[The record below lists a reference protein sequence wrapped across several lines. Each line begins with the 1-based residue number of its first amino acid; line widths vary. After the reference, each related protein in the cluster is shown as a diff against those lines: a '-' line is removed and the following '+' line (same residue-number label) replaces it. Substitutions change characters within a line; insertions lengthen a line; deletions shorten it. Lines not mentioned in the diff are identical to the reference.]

1 MSLCGGQAVIPQS
14 IIFSIRNAS
23 EIRNIDPILFKLL
36 TLSKIKING
45 AFSEILK
52 SFPDFAAG
60 DTINV
65 HIKIKEGNKERIQ
78 QFQGTVLQRKNPGTN
93 GETFTL
99 RKISDS
105 IAVEKIMP
113 IFSPSIDKIEL
124 VRKGKVRRARIF
136 YLRDRK
142 GKSAKIKERL

>member
-1 MSLCGGQAVIPQS
+1 M
-14 IIFSIRNAS
+14 AS
-23 EIRNIDPILFKLL
+23 ADFKL
-36 TLSKIKING
+36 TKENT
-45 AFSEILK
+45 EILK
-52 SFPDFAAG
+52 SFPDFGAG
-60 DTINV
+60 DIINV

>member
-1 MSLCGGQAVIPQS
+1 MSSA
-14 IIFSIRNAS
+14 
-23 EIRNIDPILFKLL
+23 DFKL
-36 TLSKIKING
+36 TKENT
-45 AFSEILK
+45 EILK
-52 SFPDFAAG
+52 SFPDFGAG

>member
-1 MSLCGGQAVIPQS
+1 MSSA
-14 IIFSIRNAS
+14 
-23 EIRNIDPILFKLL
+23 DFKL
-36 TLSKIKING
+36 TKEN
-45 AFSEILK
+45 SEILK
-52 SFPDFAAG
+52 SFPDFGAG
-60 DTINV
+60 DTVNV

-136 YLRDRK
+136 Y
-142 GKSAKIKERL
+142 

>member
-1 MSLCGGQAVIPQS
+1 M
-14 IIFSIRNAS
+14 AS
-23 EIRNIDPILFKLL
+23 ADFKL
-36 TLSKIKING
+36 TKENT
-45 AFSEILK
+45 EIFK

-113 IFSPSIDKIEL
+113 IYSPSIDKIEL

>member
-1 MSLCGGQAVIPQS
+1 M
-14 IIFSIRNAS
+14 AS
-23 EIRNIDPILFKLL
+23 ADFKL
-36 TLSKIKING
+36 TKENT
-45 AFSEILK
+45 EILK

-78 QFQGTVLQRKNPGTN
+78 QFQGTVLQRKNSGTN

>member
-1 MSLCGGQAVIPQS
+1 M
-14 IIFSIRNAS
+14 AS
-23 EIRNIDPILFKLL
+23 ADFKL
-36 TLSKIKING
+36 TKENT
-45 AFSEILK
+45 EILK

-65 HIKIKEGNKERIQ
+65 YIKIKEGNKERIQ

>member
-1 MSLCGGQAVIPQS
+1 MSNKYFFNPLKSYICTPKLKIM
-14 IIFSIRNAS
+14 AS
-23 EIRNIDPILFKLL
+23 ADFEL
-36 TLSKIKING
+36 TKENT
-45 AFSEILK
+45 EILK
-52 SFPDFAAG
+52 SFPAFGAG

-78 QFQGTVLQRKNPGTN
+78 QFQGTVLQRKNSGTN

-136 YLRDRK
+136 YLRGLT
-142 GKSAKIKERL
+142 GKKARIKEVKK

>member
-1 MSLCGGQAVIPQS
+1 MSSA
-14 IIFSIRNAS
+14 
-23 EIRNIDPILFKLL
+23 DFKL
-36 TLSKIKING
+36 TKEN
-45 AFSEILK
+45 SEILK
-52 SFPDFAAG
+52 SFPDFSAG

>member
-1 MSLCGGQAVIPQS
+1 M
-14 IIFSIRNAS
+14 AS
-23 EIRNIDPILFKLL
+23 ADFKL
-36 TLSKIKING
+36 TKETT
-45 AFSEILK
+45 EILK

-65 HIKIKEGNKERIQ
+65 HIKIKEGNKARIQ

>member
-1 MSLCGGQAVIPQS
+1 MEPS
-14 IIFSIRNAS
+14 
-23 EIRNIDPILFKLL
+23 
-36 TLSKIKING
+36 
-45 AFSEILK
+45 ILK
-52 SFPDFAAG
+52 SFPDFGAG
-60 DTINV
+60 DTLNV

>member
-1 MSLCGGQAVIPQS
+1 MSSA
-14 IIFSIRNAS
+14 
-23 EIRNIDPILFKLL
+23 DFKL
-36 TLSKIKING
+36 TKEN
-45 AFSEILK
+45 SEILK
-52 SFPDFAAG
+52 SFPDFGAG

-113 IFSPSIDKIEL
+113 IYSPSIDKIEL

>member
-1 MSLCGGQAVIPQS
+1 MSSA
-14 IIFSIRNAS
+14 
-23 EIRNIDPILFKLL
+23 DFKL
-36 TLSKIKING
+36 TKEN
-45 AFSEILK
+45 SEILK
-52 SFPDFAAG
+52 SFPDFGAG

-124 VRKGKVRRARIF
+124 VRKGKVRRASTF

>member
-1 MSLCGGQAVIPQS
+1 M
-14 IIFSIRNAS
+14 AS
-23 EIRNIDPILFKLL
+23 ADFKL
-36 TLSKIKING
+36 TKENN
-45 AFSEILK
+45 EILK
-52 SFPDFAAG
+52 SFPDFGAG

>member
-1 MSLCGGQAVIPQS
+1 MHLA
-14 IIFSIRNAS
+14 IFS
-23 EIRNIDPILFKLL
+23 LL
-36 TLSKIKING
+36 T
-45 AFSEILK
+45 
-52 SFPDFAAG
+52 FPDFGAG

>member
-1 MSLCGGQAVIPQS
+1 M
-14 IIFSIRNAS
+14 AS
-23 EIRNIDPILFKLL
+23 ADFKL
-36 TLSKIKING
+36 TKENT
-45 AFSEILK
+45 EILK
-52 SFPDFAAG
+52 SFPDFGAG

-142 GKSAKIKERL
+142 GKRAKIKERL

>member
-1 MSLCGGQAVIPQS
+1 M
-14 IIFSIRNAS
+14 AS
-23 EIRNIDPILFKLL
+23 ADFKL
-36 TLSKIKING
+36 TKENTK
-45 AFSEILK
+45 ILK

>member
-1 MSLCGGQAVIPQS
+1 MSSA
-14 IIFSIRNAS
+14 
-23 EIRNIDPILFKLL
+23 DFKL
-36 TLSKIKING
+36 TKEN
-45 AFSEILK
+45 SEILK
-52 SFPDFAAG
+52 SFPDFGAG